1 VRQALTGLAGAL
13 GLDAIETN
21 DLNTAVTEACNN
33 VVMHAYD
40 GEEGPLELEVHVR
53 DDALAVLVRDQGV
66 GIDIRRPRDQADNDD
81 AQIGMGIAVIDA
93 LAEHVAFA
101 EVPTGGTEVRME
113 FPLRKSNP
121 FALAATTSSSGTA
134 ADADLEVHRETT
146 TSEAPRPG
154 AVEVRLAPSALARAV
169 LPRVLSVLAARAH
182 FSTDRISDVQIVA
195 DLLAAGTQQPTAAG
209 AQESAEDK
217 ELVAEGGHLSVSAT
231 IAPRRLELSVGP
243 LPAGGSESLSVAAD
257 GLVPVIERLTDG
269 KRIAAGEDAS
279 CEMLELSLVDD
290 R

>member
-1 VRQALTGLAGAL
+1 MRQALTGLAGAL

-40 GEEGPLELEVHVR
+40 GAEGPLELEVHVR
-53 DDALAVLVRDQGV
+53 RDAVAVLVRDRGV
-66 GIDIRRPRDQADNDD
+66 GIDLHRVVDQAGSDD
-81 AQIGMGIAVIDA
+81 ADIGMGIAVIDA
-93 LAEHVAFA
+93 LADYVAFA
-101 EVPTGGTEVRME
+101 EMPTGGTEVHME
-113 FPLRKSNP
+113 FPLRKTNP
-121 FALAATTSSSGTA
+121 VALAAASSSSAA
-134 ADADLEVHRETT
+134 ADGDRQV
-146 TSEAPRPG
+146 TSAGDARPG

-195 DLLAAGTQQPTAAG
+195 DLLAAGTQGAKMADAPQARARDEVHAAEG
-209 AQESAEDK
+209 
-217 ELVAEGGHLSVSAT
+217 GGHLSVSAT
-231 IAPRRLELSVGP
+231 IAPRRLELSIGP

-279 CEMLELSLVDD
+279 CEMLELSLVDH